1 MGYTFDGASK
11 RIILDSTAAVDVQDL
26 FSRWKDWVLLSDNS
40 KWAPAFRSVAG
51 DPIGGGTNIA
61 PYFFLNTTDGWRI
74 RPHEVDHELR
84 LTGNLYSEDPLLTM
98 FAPTLGDFTVT
109 VVVERSASA
118 QTVSVG
124 SGLSSEQATQLRKLF
139 LLAGLDPTKP
149 LVVDNVGGTRRVP
162 ADGSEIDQVATE
174 VTGVLTI
181 THQ

>member
-11 RIILDSTAAVDVQDL
+11 RIILDSTASVDVQDL
-26 FSRWKDWVLLSDNS
+26 FSRWKDWVLLNDNS
-40 KWAPAFRSVAG
+40 KWPAAFRSVAG

-84 LTGNLYSEDPLLTM
+84 LSGNIYSEDPLLSM
-98 FAPTLGDFTVT
+98 VAPTIGDYTVT

-124 SGLSSEQATQLRKLF
+124 SGLSTEQATQLRKLF
-139 LLAGLDPTKP
+139 RLAGLEAGVP
-149 LVVDNVGGTRRVP
+149 LVVDSVNGTRKVP
-162 ADGSEIDQVATE
+162 ADGSEIDQVITE
-174 VTGVLTI
+174 VGGVVTVE
-181 THQ
+181 QQ